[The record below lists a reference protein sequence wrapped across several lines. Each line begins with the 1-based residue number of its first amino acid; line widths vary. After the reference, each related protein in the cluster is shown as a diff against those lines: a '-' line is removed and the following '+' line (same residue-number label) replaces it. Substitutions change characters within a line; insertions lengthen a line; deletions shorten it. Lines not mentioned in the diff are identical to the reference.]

1 MHDWIETTY
10 FLLEKQVYIGISKV
24 IGINKCL
31 VDTLKIWHNVAMKS
45 QLNIEI
51 ETFIWCIRIDKVQN
65 SQTYP

>member
-10 FLLEKQVYIGISKV
+10 LLLEKQVYIGISKV
-24 IGINKCL
+24 IGINNCL

-51 ETFIWCIRIDKVQN
+51 ETFIWCIRIDTGSKFAN
-65 SQTYP
+65 IS